1 MKYGEVFSTSWK
13 IVWKFKVLWIFGIL
27 SSCMRST
34 GNGSGSNGGGGGGGS
49 SFLAPHGVQASHG
62 PSLTL
67 RSGHWLQLF
76 QMHLEEQPWLIAV
89 LVIAMVLVISA
100 IIVFSLLAGTLG
112 RVGVARGAWLA
123 DEGQQ
128 KLGFALLL
136 KESWPYFWRVFLL
149 LLLIGLAG
157 LVLASV
163 FFLPIVLLTI
173 LSFGLIWLILIPL
186 LLPLSLLFIGLALAI
201 NALIEEA
208 VIAIVGEN
216 LGIFAALARAWKLLW
231 ERPFPQLMMSFLLS
245 VIRFVVILVL
255 ALPILLIAVP
265 FLVSLLFQTDVATS
279 IGAVISGISFLLYMI
294 VMLTASGVLYA
305 YMGTAWTLT
314 FRRLTNR
321 QNDVALETGSV

>member
-13 IVWKFKVLWIFGIL
+13 IVWKFKALWIFGIL
-27 SSCMRST
+27 SSCMRSA
-34 GNGSGSNGGGGGGGS
+34 GGGSGSNGGGGGGGS
-49 SFLAPHGVQASHG
+49 GFLAPHGVQASQS

-67 RSGHWLQLF
+67 QGDHWFQLLQLR
-76 QMHLEEQPWLIAV
+76 LEEQPWLIAA
-89 LVIAMVLVISA
+89 LLIALFLFISA
-100 IIVFSLLAGTLG
+100 IIVLSLFAGTLG

-123 DEGQQ
+123 DEGRQ

-149 LLLIGLAG
+149 MLLIGLAG

-163 FFLPIVLLTI
+163 LVLPILLLTI

-186 LLPLSLLFIGLALAI
+186 LLPFSLLFIALALGI

-208 VIAIVGEN
+208 VVAIVGEN
-216 LGIFAALARAWKLLW
+216 LGIFAALARAWELLW
-231 ERPFPQLMMSFLLS
+231 EKPFPQLVMSFLLS

-279 IGAVISGISFLLYMI
+279 IGAVISGLSFVLYLI
-294 VMLTASGVLYA
+294 VMLAASGVLYA
-305 YMGTAWTLT
+305 YTGTVWALT
-314 FRRLTNR
+314 FRRLTGR
-321 QNDVALETGSV
+321 INDIALVTGTV